1 MKEAINAVKR
11 ANDDRMM
18 RGTHRMMCLQSA
30 LNRVAARLN
39 EPNLL
44 INLMDEYSTK
54 KLTTTA
60 NLKYIVHWQMK
71 RPK

>member
-1 MKEAINAVKR
+1 
-11 ANDDRMM
+11 
-18 RGTHRMMCLQSA
+18 MMCLQSV
-30 LNRVAARLN
+30 LKRVAAARLN

-60 NLKYIVHWQMK
+60 NLKDIVQWQMK
-71 RPK
+71 RH